1 MRLPVITLTM
11 FSLALGAS
19 ALAEVVE
26 PVGDAAAVAPD
37 ASARHAKAKLFTDAP
52 AASTAPAID
61 DQDILTLT
69 NQQSIF
75 GTILEGDDPATVD
88 INTGS
93 GVVRIP
99 KSLVVWPPF
108 YGLVSQRKRLD
119 RDGLAELV
127 SFSKWCD
134 ARDHK
139 ADALAALDRAVGMPG
154 IDADAIGLHARLVD
168 ESSDPNRGPPVA
180 LPMYRAYKAAG
191 GADPDL
197 LARLSQLETV
207 LADHNAAL
215 AAMNLQ
221 PLDITSQ
228 TPTVVAEVQQ
238 PQVDTSK
245 SGIEAKG
252 APFQSEELQW
262 SLPVE
267 VQVTTLAPVDGGTR
281 VLSVVSS
288 GVVASPPADGKRPPE
303 KVAIKKSLTYAIDDT
318 NSNLSFQIRN
328 LGTHTMMVA
337 VALKTGDRWTF
348 YESLKQQVTP
358 SPDFKTL
365 NVDFKA
371 HTFKCEA
378 SKWQNTGTIVDLD
391 QVKELQLLIYNVGQP
406 VDLAIQGMQLGKA
419 PEL

>member
-11 FSLALGAS
+11 LSLACGLS
-19 ALAEVVE
+19 
-26 PVGDAAAVAPD
+26 AAAAAAEPIADSAVPAAPGQHG
-37 ASARHAKAKLFTDAP
+37 APKLFSDAP
-52 AASTAPAID
+52 TATPAPAID

-69 NQQSIF
+69 NKQSIF
-75 GTILEGDDPATVD
+75 GTILEGDDPTTVD

-99 KSLVVWPPF
+99 KSLVEWPPF
-108 YGLVSQRKRLD
+108 YGLISERKRLD
-119 RDGLAELV
+119 RDTLAELV
-127 SFSKWCD
+127 HFATWCED
-134 ARDHK
+134 RDHK
-139 ADALAALDRAVGMPG
+139 ADALAALDRAVTMPG
-154 IDADAIGLHARLVD
+154 VDAEAIGMHARLVD
-168 ESSDPNRGPPVA
+168 ESSDPSRGPPVA
-180 LPMYRAYKAAG
+180 LPMYRAYKDAG
-191 GADPDL
+191 GRDPNL

-221 PLDITSQ
+221 PLDVSGAGT
-228 TPTVVAEVQQ
+228 TVVAQVQQ
-238 PQVDTSK
+238 PVPDTSK
-245 SGIEAKG
+245 SGMEAKG

-267 VQVTTLAPVDGGTR
+267 VQVTNLPAAEGGAR
-281 VLSVVSS
+281 VLSVVST
-288 GVVASPPADGKRPPE
+288 GVAATPPADGKRPPE

-318 NSNLSFQIRN
+318 TSNLTFQIRN
-328 LGTHTMMVA
+328 LGTRSVMVA

-358 SPDFKTL
+358 SQEFKTL

-371 HTFKCEA
+371 RTFKCEA
-378 SKWQNTGTIVDLD
+378 SKWQNSGTIVDLD
-391 QVKELQLLIYNVGQP
+391 QVKELQVLIYNNGQP
-406 VDLAIQGMQLGKA
+406 VDLAIQGMQLGKP